1 MKRRVMA
8 MSTVREMG
16 SRNNSTEVTLHKKS
30 QLYNVVFFSKL
41 DNSDTKMS
49 FLKGSFSQD
58 SNIKKVVL
66 YACALVR

>member
-16 SRNNSTEVTLHKKS
+16 RRNNSTEVTPHKKS
-30 QLYNVVFFSKL
+30 QLYTDVFSKL

-49 FLKGSFSQD
+49 FLKGSSSQD
-58 SNIKKVVL
+58 WNILKIVL
-66 YACALVR
+66 LHVPL